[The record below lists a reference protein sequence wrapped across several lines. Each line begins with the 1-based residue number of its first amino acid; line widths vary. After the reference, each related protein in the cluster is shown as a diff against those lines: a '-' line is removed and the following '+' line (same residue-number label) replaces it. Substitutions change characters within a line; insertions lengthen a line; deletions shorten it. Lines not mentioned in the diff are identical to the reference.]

1 MALIASCP
9 HCGTHFR
16 VTPRHLQA
24 HGGDVRC
31 GRCSHVFSAYSRLS
45 TVQEPETGN
54 LAAEPVR
61 EVSEVRESAKR
72 VSEVAKPAKR
82 GNERPVSKPEPAASP
97 AGKPN
102 AEPDLTVAP
111 AETPPEAVTPEA
123 EVPET
128 AVAQEMPEVA
138 EAREAGGT
146 ISETL
151 AEGTLGPQSA
161 EEEPS
166 PSPAA
171 QDEVASAENRSQT
184 GETGST
190 EFNEE
195 VRSHETEARGR
206 DARGRD
212 ARGRDREAPPPDHA
226 GEPPVGDAA
235 ARETHAQ
242 HDRPHDRSRD
252 RGHEADAYSESAHA
266 GAYAFE
272 TEESELASFAWSL
285 GCLLLLIIFTGQTI
299 YFYSADL
306 ARAAPATK
314 PYLEEYCELMG
325 CSVSPARP
333 QQLLDIES
341 SDMRSDP
348 ARPSI
353 ITLNATVRNHAL
365 YPQALPLFELT
376 FIDAENRSLAS
387 RIFRPDMYLPP
398 DANRTESIPPG
409 KEFNVKLH
417 LDTTDLNPAGY
428 RLSLLYPPPDPQA

>member
-16 VTPRHLQA
+16 VTPLHLQA

-31 GRCSHVFSAYSRLS
+31 GRCSLVFSAYSRLS
-45 TVQEPETGN
+45 TVQEPEPGN
-54 LAAEPVR
+54 LAAGPVPEVSAP

-72 VSEVAKPAKR
+72 VSEVPQPAKR
-82 GNERPVSKPEPAASP
+82 ANERQVSKPEPVASLVS
-97 AGKPN
+97 
-102 AEPDLTVAP
+102 EPKEGSDPTIART
-111 AETPPEAVTPEA
+111 ETPSGAVSPEA

-128 AVAQEMPEVA
+128 AVAQEMHEVA
-138 EAREAGGT
+138 ELREAGGT
-146 ISETL
+146 EAL
-151 AEGTLGPQSA
+151 VEGTPGPQRAKEGS
-161 EEEPS
+161 S
-166 PSPAA
+166 PGAAA
-171 QDEVASAENRSQT
+171 QDEVTASAENRSQT
-184 GETGST
+184 GETTGETGSA
-190 EFNEE
+190 EFNEK

-206 DARGRD
+206 DGKAR
-212 ARGRDREAPPPDHA
+212 PPDHS
-226 GEPPVGDAA
+226 GESPAA
-235 ARETHAQ
+235 ATAPRETHAR
-242 HDRPHDRSRD
+242 HERPHDKSLEQ
-252 RGHEADAYSESAHA
+252 GHEADAYSESAHA
-266 GAYAFE
+266 DAYAFE
-272 TEESELASFAWSL
+272 TEQSEIISFAWSL

-306 ARAAPATK
+306 ATAAPSTK
-314 PYLEEYCELMG
+314 PYLEQYCELMG

-341 SDMRSDP
+341 SDMQSDP
-348 ARPSI
+348 LRPSI
-353 ITLNATVRNHAL
+353 VTLSATVRNHAL

-398 DANRTESIPPG
+398 DANPTESIPPG
-409 KEFNVKLH
+409 KEFNVKLN

>member
-1 MALIASCP
+1 L
-9 HCGTHFR
+9 
-16 VTPRHLQA
+16 
-24 HGGDVRC
+24 
-31 GRCSHVFSAYSRLS
+31 
-45 TVQEPETGN
+45 QEPETSN
-54 LAAEPVR
+54 LTAEPVR
-61 EVSEVRESAKR
+61 EVSEVRKPEKR
-72 VSEVAKPAKR
+72 A
-82 GNERPVSKPEPAASP
+82 NERPVSKPEPVASP
-97 AGKPN
+97 ASKLN
-102 AEPDLTVAP
+102 VESDLTIARE
-111 AETPPEAVTPEA
+111 ETPSGAVAPEA

-128 AVAQEMPEVA
+128 AVAQEIPEAA
-138 EAREAGGT
+138 EAREAGGA

-151 AEGTLGPQSA
+151 AEGTPGPQRA
-161 EEEPS
+161 KEEHP
-166 PSPAA
+166 PTPAA
-171 QDEVASAENRSQT
+171 QDEVTTSAETRSQT
-184 GETGST
+184 GEAGSA
-190 EFNEE
+190 EPSEE
-195 VRSHETEARGR
+195 ARSQKTEARGR
-206 DARGRD
+206 DRNV
-212 ARGRDREAPPPDHA
+212 PPPDHSR
-226 GEPPVGDAA
+226 ESPIGDAA

-242 HDRPHDRSRD
+242 NGEADD
-252 RGHEADAYSESAHA
+252 RGRQHGHDPRSYSDQANAYS
-266 GAYAFE
+266 FE
-272 TEESELASFAWSL
+272 TEQSEIASFAWSL

-306 ARAAPATK
+306 ATAAPATK
-314 PYLEEYCELMG
+314 PYLEQYCELMG

-398 DANRTESIPPG
+398 DANRMESIPPG